1 MVTEVNSIGRSS
13 DMVESNL
20 ITDILEGRLAPGSLL
35 PPERELAASLG
46 VARTTLREAMG
57 RLSRDGWLTVR
68 KGQPARVN
76 DYWREG
82 NLNTLANIAQNTER
96 FSQEFIIHLLEVRA
110 ALAPAFIQGAVGRSA
125 ARVVAVLADS
135 ADLEESAG
143 AFAIFD
149 WELQKKLAFL
159 SGNPVYPLILNS
171 FDSVYIRMAGQYF
184 SSRDNRQASRRFYR
198 RLLEA
203 SMASDAEGAGRV
215 TKEAMEESIS
225 LWKSRPATGQE
236 CIS

>member
-20 ITDILEGRLAPGSLL
+20 ITDILEGRMAPGSLL

-149 WELQKKLAFL
+149 WELQKKLALL
-159 SGNPVYPLILNS
+159 SGNPIYPLIMNS